1 MSLLLAAHPG
11 KPHDASQSIPA
22 VKLSRRSA
30 LILLPAAV
38 VCAISAARQSAQPAP
53 ASRVAPR
60 ATIEDGCT
68 AFAYAPDGRLAF
80 STRHILEG
88 KKLETQRDDIW
99 IYYTDGSKKK
109 IFAGERYSRFGSAFS
124 YTVTSLRWSP
134 DGKRIAA
141 QVHTSQLF
149 GDRAGVQPGEMLLLI
164 DDEGRETRLPGA
176 EAGIDGAV
184 DGAWLADAETVAF
197 VAPASR
203 INPLLT
209 LHVLR
214 RGVVKPA
221 PVFAGHTFAS
231 IAWHPKNNSAVA
243 VERDVSQ
250 LSHARLAYLDLVLE
264 DGRALATLPR
274 YQGGLSLSAG
284 AKLVAYFIDEET
296 LEIRDVA
303 TPQKSARIHVAYGQI
318 GWSPDESRIFVRRGI
333 ERHDGDLVAFS
344 VPPLAEQAPDP
355 IESEPELLLGDLLI
369 WRFRIA
375 PDGKSVAVSEPGD
388 RKLLLFSLPE

>member
-1 MSLLLAAHPG
+1 MS
-11 KPHDASQSIPA
+11 A
-22 VKLSRRSA
+22 VKLSRRFA
-30 LILLPAAV
+30 LILIPAVASAIAARPQSGLPA
-38 VCAISAARQSAQPAP
+38 QP
-53 ASRVAPR
+53 SRVAPR

-88 KKLETQRDDIW
+88 RKLETQRDDIW
-99 IYYTDGSKKK
+99 IYYTDGSRKK
-109 IFAGERYSRFGSAFS
+109 IFAGERYSRFGPAFS

-164 DDEGRETRLPGA
+164 DDQGREIKLPGA
-176 EAGIDGAV
+176 EAGIDGAL
-184 DGAWLADAETVAF
+184 DGAWLADAETLAF
-197 VAPASR
+197 DAPASR
-203 INPLLT
+203 VNPLLT

-214 RGVVKPA
+214 RGAVRPV
-221 PVFAGHTFAS
+221 PVFAGHTFAD
-231 IAWHPKNNSAVA
+231 IAWYPKNNSAAA
-243 VERDVSQ
+243 VERENAIGSVV
-250 LSHARLAYLDLVLE
+250 RLAFLDLVAE

-274 YQGGLSLSAG
+274 YLGGLSLSPSA
-284 AKLVAYFIDEET
+284 AHVAYFIDEET
-296 LEIRDVA
+296 LEVRDVA
-303 TPQKSARIHVAYGQI
+303 TPIKSARIRVAYGQI
-318 GWSPDESRIFVRRGI
+318 GWSPDESRIFIRRGI

-344 VPPLAEQAPDP
+344 VPMLTEQAPDAV
-355 IESEPELLLGDLLI
+355 EAEPELLLGDLLI

-388 RKLLLFSLPE
+388 RKLLLFNLAD